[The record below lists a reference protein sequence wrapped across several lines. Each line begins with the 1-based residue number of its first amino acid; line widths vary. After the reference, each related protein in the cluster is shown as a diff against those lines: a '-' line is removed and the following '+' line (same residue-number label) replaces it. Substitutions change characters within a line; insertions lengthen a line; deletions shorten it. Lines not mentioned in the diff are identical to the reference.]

1 MADAMNGPLAGVR
14 VLEMGAYT
22 TGPLCARFL
31 SNLGAEVIKVE
42 PLRGELVRALAYKV
56 AGNSYIYYVH
66 NYNKRGVALD
76 TGTEAGRTVLY
87 DLAAK
92 VDVLIENFAFGTM
105 EKWGF
110 GETALRAVNPGLIY
124 CSCTGFGQT
133 GPQRELRALDTVI
146 QGMGGVMSLT
156 GQPGGPPTKCGLSAA
171 DAMGATA
178 SVMAILGA
186 LLHKRRTGRG
196 QRIDISMHDVMGWMT
211 APVWGALGA
220 GGAAGPDGSRH
231 IALAP
236 QNLYRAADGLL
247 VVEVETGPE
256 LQALLRL
263 AGAADLAAGLTPETA
278 KSQEAALDARIQA
291 WAETQG
297 VAAAVAACIAAGV
310 PAAPVQGMAEIAEH
324 PLTRERAM
332 LVAMDHPG
340 AGPIELLGSPFK
352 LSRTPGIVATPA
364 PAVGQDTRAVLRDLL
379 AYDSAQIDALAA
391 SGAIGVA
398 ASTKAN

>member
-1 MADAMNGPLAGVR
+1 MAGALAGVR

-56 AGNSYIYYVH
+56 GGNSYIYYVH

-76 TGTEAGRTVLY
+76 TGTEDGRAVLL

-92 VDVLIENFAFGTM
+92 ADVLVENFAFGTM

-110 GETALRAVNPGLIY
+110 GESTLRAANPGLIY

-156 GQPGGPPTKCGLSAA
+156 GQAGGPPTKCGLSAA
-171 DAMGATA
+171 DAMGASA

-211 APVWGALGA
+211 APVWGALEA
-220 GGAAGPDGSRH
+220 GEAVGRDGSRH
-231 IALAP
+231 VALAP

-247 VVEVETGPE
+247 VVEVETPAE
-256 LQALLRL
+256 LAALLRL
-263 AGAADLAAGLTPETA
+263 AGAVDMPAQLTPETA
-278 KSQEAALDARIQA
+278 KTQETALDARIQA
-291 WAETQG
+291 WVETQD
-297 VAAAVAACIAAGV
+297 VAAVVAACVAAGV

-332 LVAMDHPG
+332 LVAMEHPG
-340 AGPIELLGSPFK
+340 AGAIELLGSPFK

-379 AYDSAQIDALAA
+379 GYGQDRIAALAK
-391 SGAIGVA
+391 SGVIGLVDQE
-398 ASTKAN
+398 KAN